1 MPTPG
6 IRSIESGDR
15 HPIAEIIFAS
25 LNAYYE
31 SIGRGPLM
39 LGTPEE
45 AAGIF
50 FDVYQRLDPGEGI
63 VALCPESGHVN
74 GVCFVH
80 PRETHVSLGIVAVRP
95 EAFGQGIAKALVSAA
110 LVKADALGL
119 PARLV
124 SSCFNLDSYSL
135 YTRRGFVPFSTFQ
148 DVMVP
153 VPEDGVL
160 EPAVGA
166 PIVRPAAMKDVESMG
181 ELERSVSGISRRQD
195 YRYFIEN
202 ADTYWSVSVVEG
214 ADGLDGFMVS
224 SGAPNFNM
232 IGPGVAR
239 TEDVAIA
246 LLHRELCRYPGRTP
260 VVLAPV
266 DSPKVVRA
274 LYAWGGRN
282 IEMHVAQSRGPAIP
296 AQGVVFPTFLP
307 ESG

>member
-1 MPTPG
+1 MPTPA

-15 HPIAEIIFAS
+15 HAIAETIFAS

-39 LGTPEE
+39 QGTPEE

-63 VALCPESGHVN
+63 VALCPESGEVL

-95 EAFGQGIAKALVSAA
+95 EAFGQGVAKALVLAA
-110 LVKADALGL
+110 LEKADALDL

-160 EPAVGA
+160 EPIVDA
-166 PIVRPAAMKDVESMG
+166 PIVRPAEMKDVESMG
-181 ELERSVSGISRRQD
+181 ELEMAVCGISRRQD

-202 ADTYWSVSVVEG
+202 AEGIWSVSVVDG
-214 ADGLDGFMVS
+214 ARGLDGFMVS
-224 SGAPNFNM
+224 SGATSFNM
-232 IGPGVAR
+232 IGPGVTRSEA
-239 TEDVAIA
+239 VAMA
-246 LLHRELCRYPGRTP
+246 LLHRELSRYPGRTP
-260 VVLAPV
+260 VVLCPV
-266 DSPKVVRA
+266 DAGEVVRA
-274 LYAWGGRN
+274 LYRWGGRN
-282 IEMHVAQSRGPAIP
+282 IEMHVAQCRGR
-296 AQGVVFPTFLP
+296 AQLARGCVFPTFLP